1 MNTQEESGVV
11 LVAVSH
17 FNIVEK
23 IIRFIIYFTLNSLF
37 AGSKRVKFPVVLTSR
52 RVLRVLQTQDAE
64 CQLRHCQRL
73 RRDPDHRW
81 HHFHRLHPEAL

>member
-23 IIRFIIYFTLNSLF
+23 IIRFIIYLSPNSLF
-37 AGSKRVKFPVVLTSR
+37 AGSKRVKFLVELASI
-52 RVLRVLQTQDAE
+52 E
-64 CQLRHCQRL
+64 
-73 RRDPDHRW
+73 
-81 HHFHRLHPEAL
+81 EY